1 MDNRIQLNSL
11 LKTLVGTP
19 NVYFQPPA
27 SISLSYPC
35 VIYNI
40 GNGDAKFA
48 NNKLYK
54 YDHKYEL
61 IFIYKKPNNE
71 IIEKVLNELPMCKLD
86 RTYVVDNLNHYAFSV
101 YY

>member
-54 YDHKYEL
+54 YDYKYEL

-71 IIEKVLNELPMCKLD
+71 IIEKVLNELSMCKLD